1 MITFIFQISLTDI
14 GAVVVVTCGS
24 WIYMYLIQYYVLKVC
39 QWLVAGGWVSLYTL
53 VSSYNKTDTHN
64 IAEILLKVA
73 LNTTSITHLQIFIYI
88 LVEDWDYIVCC
99 GNIKIYMRA
108 ICVINYRSCDI
119 DVIHVHSVLILLCET
134 DLNIHL

>member
-24 WIYMYLIQYYVLKVC
+24 WIYMYLIQHYVLKVC

-53 VSSYNKTDTHN
+53 VSSYNKTDSHN

-73 LNTTSITHLQIFIYI
+73 LNTTSITHLQIFVYI

-119 DVIHVHSVLILLCET
+119 DVIHVYSVLILLCET